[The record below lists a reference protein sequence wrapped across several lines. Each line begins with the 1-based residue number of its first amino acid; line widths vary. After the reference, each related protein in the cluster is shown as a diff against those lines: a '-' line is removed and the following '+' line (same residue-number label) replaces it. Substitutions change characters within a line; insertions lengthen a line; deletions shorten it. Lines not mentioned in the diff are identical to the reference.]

1 MKKFRI
7 LPHEAI
13 VSVETLTTKFQR
25 LATSVGDNGLTSSFS
40 YVLIHSTYG
49 IKEGVNPQTKQA
61 VQYPTIRAIKI
72 GQKSNKV
79 CGIAELSINSL
90 KRTINVEDTTVDV
103 IDFSGVLPNS
113 AELNPL
119 QLLETLD
126 KEKLFMIVPNGT
138 ILASTNFDAN
148 VRPRQIFKVV
158 ELIDTVMITAVIE
171 AAKEAGL
178 ITETEETETEETET
192 EETET
197 TEKAEKAEK
206 AEKPKK

>member
-1 MKKFRI
+1 MKKFRV

-13 VSVETLTTKFQR
+13 VSVQTLTTKFQR
-25 LATSVGDNGLTSSFS
+25 LASSVGDNGLTSSFS

-49 IKEGVNPQTKQA
+49 IKEGINPQTKQS
-61 VQYPTIRAIKI
+61 VEYPPIRAIKI

-90 KRTINVEDTTVDV
+90 KRTINIEDTTVDV
-103 IDFSGVLPNS
+103 IDFSGVLNNS

-126 KEKLFMIVPNGT
+126 KEKFFMIVPNGT
-138 ILASTNFDAN
+138 ILASTNFDTV
-148 VRPRQIFKVV
+148 VRPRQVFKVV

-171 AAKEAGL
+171 AAIAAGL
-178 ITETEETETEETET
+178 VTETETEETET
-192 EETET
+192 
-197 TEKAEKAEK
+197 AE
-206 AEKPKK
+206 

>member
-1 MKKFRI
+1 MKKFRV

-25 LATSVGDNGLTSSFS
+25 LAVSVGDNGLTSSFS
-40 YVLIHSTYG
+40 YVIIPGTYG
-49 IKEGVNPQTKQA
+49 IKEGVNPQTRQA
-61 VQYPTIRAIKI
+61 VEYPTIRAIKI

-90 KRTINVEDTTVDV
+90 KRTINIEDTTVDV
-103 IDFSGVLPNS
+103 IDFSGVLPNHS
-113 AELNPL
+113 ELNPL

-138 ILASTNFDAN
+138 ILASTNFDTV
-148 VRPRQIFKVV
+148 VRPRQVFKVV
-158 ELIDTVMITAVIE
+158 ELVDTVMITAVIE

-178 ITETEETETEETET
+178 ITETETEETET
-192 EETET
+192 ETEEST
-197 TEKAEKAEK
+197 TE
-206 AEKPKK
+206 